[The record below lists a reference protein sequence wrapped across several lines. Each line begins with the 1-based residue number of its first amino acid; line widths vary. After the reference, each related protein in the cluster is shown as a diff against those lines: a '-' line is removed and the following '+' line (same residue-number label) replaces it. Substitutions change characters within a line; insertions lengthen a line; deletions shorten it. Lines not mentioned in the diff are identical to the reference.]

1 MDIARSQLG
10 ETQGCPVRLGT
21 MILDL
26 PAYRS
31 AVSEQAL
38 ASIDSI
44 VWLIRSAHE
53 DSVAAE
59 MLEPARALLSG
70 GKRTR
75 ASLLWAGYRCASN
88 APGET
93 AVRAGAALELYHASA
108 LVHDDVIDDS
118 ETRRGLPAAHTAFS
132 ARHGS
137 RRWLGSATEFGNA
150 GAIVL
155 GDLLLSQ
162 ASVEF
167 HEATHLVEPDAGSLA
182 LSQFLKMTV
191 EVAFGQYLDIRAE
204 HQPLAETPEAIES
217 ALGVL
222 RHKSASYS
230 VEFPLA
236 IGALLGGGS
245 LELAAQLRRIGRPL
259 GEAFQM
265 RDDDLGIF
273 GDPHVT
279 GKPACGDIA
288 EGKRTVLLALARELA
303 SETDRQWLDSVLGN
317 EISDDDV
324 ARLRRIAE
332 DSGAR
337 TRHEGLIR
345 EREVESHRMLS
356 ELKAREE
363 GIELLG
369 VLIGEL
375 EGRHA

>member
-1 MDIARSQLG
+1 M
-10 ETQGCPVRLGT
+10 
-21 MILDL
+21 
-26 PAYRS
+26 
-31 AVSEQAL
+31 
-38 ASIDSI
+38 DSI
-44 VWLIRSAHE
+44 AWLIRSAQE
-53 DSVAAE
+53 DAVAAE
-59 MLEPARALLSG
+59 LLETARALLCG

-75 ASLLWAGYRCASN
+75 ASLLWAGYRCATGGG
-88 APGET
+88 AEP
-93 AVRAGAALELYHASA
+93 AVRAGAALELYQASA

-118 ETRRGLPAAHTAFS
+118 PTRRGVPAAHTAFR
-132 ARHGS
+132 ARHRSQG
-137 RRWLGSATEFGNA
+137 WLGSDAEFGTA

-155 GDLLLSQ
+155 GDLILSQ

-167 HEATHLVEPDAGSLA
+167 HGASHLVEEGAGSRA
-182 LSQFLKMTV
+182 LGQFLKMTV

-204 HQPLAETPEAIES
+204 HQPLAVTDEAIDS

-245 LELAAQLRRIGRPL
+245 PELAAQLRRIGRPL

-273 GDPHVT
+273 GDPELT

-288 EGKRTVLLALARELA
+288 EGKRTVLLALTRELA
-303 SETDRQWLDSVLGN
+303 TDTDRQWLDSMLGG
-317 EISDDDV
+317 EVAGKDV
-324 ARLRRIAE
+324 ARLRQVVSG
-332 DSGAR
+332 SGAR
-337 TRHEGLIR
+337 ARHEQMIA
-345 EREVESHRMLS
+345 EREIESRHKLS
-356 ELKAREE
+356 ELQARGE

-369 VLIGEL
+369 TLIREL